1 LGRAP
6 VRGRVYYVAFA
17 REFKHT
23 KDFCVPRVSGWSS
36 SGTTLATLRDG
47 IAKGTENAPSL
58 FAKEKAGRICDL
70 TGALAVH

>member
-1 LGRAP
+1 
-6 VRGRVYYVAFA
+6 
-17 REFKHT
+17 
-23 KDFCVPRVSGWSS
+23 VSGWSS